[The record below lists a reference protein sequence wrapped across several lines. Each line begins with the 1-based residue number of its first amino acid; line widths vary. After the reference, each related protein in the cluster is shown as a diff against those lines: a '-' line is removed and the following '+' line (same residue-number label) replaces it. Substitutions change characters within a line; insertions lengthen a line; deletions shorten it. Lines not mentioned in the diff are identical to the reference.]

1 MHNGNIQNMIKIIK
15 KPVDPIDANSYTVI
29 DTETKKCLL
38 IDFGADFSR
47 LMKSC
52 GDLGLTVSGAIL
64 THGHFDHAMSGYL
77 AKERGVKVYVP
88 VGDEKILYSDD
99 NLAKKFGV
107 IAPFYHADEVLNEGE
122 TEIGGIKIKVISTPG
137 HTKGSSCFLIDGK
150 LFTGDTLFYGSYG
163 NTSFPGGSFAEIKDS
178 ITNKLFKL
186 DGDYEIFPG
195 HGENTHLDYERKYN
209 YINDDNY

>member
-88 VGDEKILYSDD
+88 VGDEKMLYSDD
-99 NLAKKFGV
+99 NLAEKFGV

-122 TEIGGIKIKVISTPG
+122 TEIGGIKLKVISTPG

-186 DGDYEIFPG
+186 DGDYEVFPG

>member
-1 MHNGNIQNMIKIIK
+1 
-15 KPVDPIDANSYTVI
+15 
-29 DTETKKCLL
+29 
-38 IDFGADFSR
+38 
-47 LMKSC
+47 
-52 GDLGLTVSGAIL
+52 
-64 THGHFDHAMSGYL
+64 MSGYL
-77 AKERGVKVYVP
+77 AKERGVKMYVP
-88 VGDEKILYSDD
+88 VGDEKMLYSDD

-186 DGDYEIFPG
+186 DGDYEVFPG

>member
-1 MHNGNIQNMIKIIK
+1 MIKILK
-15 KPVDPIDANSYTVI
+15 KPVEPIEANSYTVI

-47 LMKSC
+47 LMTVCDS
-52 GDLGLTVSGAIL
+52 LGLTVCGALL

-77 AKERGVKVYVP
+77 AKDRGVKVYVP
-88 VGDEKILYSDD
+88 EGDAEMLHSDD
-99 NLAKKFGV
+99 NLAKRFGV
-107 IAPFYHADEVLNEGE
+107 QAPFYYADEILKEGE

-137 HTKGSSCFLIDGK
+137 HTEGSSCFLIDGK

-163 NTSFPGGSFAEIKDS
+163 NVNFPGGSFAKIKNS
-178 ITNKLFKL
+178 IKNKLFAL
-186 DGDYEIFPG
+186 DGDYEVFPG
-195 HGENTHLDYERKYN
+195 HGENTPLSYERKYN